1 MKVGVQNAGGVA
13 TQWAQITPL
22 YFSTTVAIVSTV
34 FCVIASLTFSTQFFP
49 TTAAQKLMPINVVKV
64 ELKYYAIATTTI
76 TTSTLFKVGKRQ
88 L

>member
-1 MKVGVQNAGGVA
+1 MLVVFVA
-13 TQWAQITPL
+13 TQCAQITPL

-49 TTAAQKLMPINVVKV
+49 SETFTVAVAQKLMPINVVKV